1 MEDPKVSGCFI
12 QMEGCA
18 TVEQDTDRDIGQKQF

>member
-1 MEDPKVSGCFI
+1 MEDPGVSGHFI

-18 TVEQDTDRDIGQKQF
+18 TVEQGTNGDIGQKLF

>member
-1 MEDPKVSGCFI
+1 MEDLKVSGHFI

-18 TVEQDTDRDIGQKQF
+18 TVEQVTDRDIGQKLF